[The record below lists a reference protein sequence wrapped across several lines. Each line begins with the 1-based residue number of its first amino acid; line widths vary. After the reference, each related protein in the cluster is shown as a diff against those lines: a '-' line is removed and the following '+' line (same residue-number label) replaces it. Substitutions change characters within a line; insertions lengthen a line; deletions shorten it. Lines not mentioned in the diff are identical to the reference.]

1 MGKLSRTKGASF
13 ERTIANELRDALR
26 LPREAARR
34 GLQSRGGGAEVP
46 DVEVDG
52 LPLHF
57 ETKHSMS
64 ISPAAA
70 LRQAARDSLTRG
82 IPLLPVVIL
91 KRDRVAPVV
100 FMYGSDF
107 AVFMA
112 AVVLCVPV
120 KDALVRAN
128 MDRAPHTSAS
138 DHRGDEHL
146 AVSLPWDKFLAALA
160 GLPPLPSALPR
171 PAPPA

>member
-57 ETKHSMS
+57 ETKHSGS

-100 FMYGSDF
+100 FMYGADF
-107 AVFMA
+107 AVFMS

-120 KDALVRAN
+120 SQALFDAEVAL
-128 MDRAPHTSAS
+128 PLHLSAS
-138 DHRGDEHL
+138 SHRGDEHL

-160 GLPPLPSALPR
+160 GLPPLPSALPL
-171 PAPPA
+171 PVPPA